1 MNCFFFVFFFFAKL
15 IWHEVWPFFFG
26 FWMVHL
32 REDCYFSLC
41 FDLFDQMCFFF
52 LFCLL
57 NFTGLEVLVSADER
71 FKNYKNDLFS
81 HKSKELDRELMTGEE
96 NKHINSTISSYLRLL
111 SGHLQLAASLRTLEY
126 LIRRY
131 K

>member
-1 MNCFFFVFFFFAKL
+1 LLCL
-15 IWHEVWPFFFG
+15 IKCV
-26 FWMVHL
+26 L
-32 REDCYFSLC
+32 L
-41 FDLFDQMCFFF
+41 
-52 LFCLL
+52 CLL
-57 NFTGLEVLVSADER
+57 TFTGLEVLVSADER

-111 SGHLQLAASLRTLEY
+111 SGHLQLPASLRTLEY

>member
-1 MNCFFFVFFFFAKL
+1 
-15 IWHEVWPFFFG
+15 
-26 FWMVHL
+26 VHL
-32 REDCYFSLC
+32 EKSVILVYVLLC
-41 FDLFDQMCFFF
+41 LIKCVFF

-111 SGHLQLAASLRTLEY
+111 SGHLQLPASLRTLEY

>member
-52 LFCLL
+52 VLFAK
-57 NFTGLEVLVSADER
+57 FHR
-71 FKNYKNDLFS
+71 F
-81 HKSKELDRELMTGEE
+81 G
-96 NKHINSTISSYLRLL
+96 SSCKR
-111 SGHLQLAASLRTLEY
+111 G
-126 LIRRY
+126 
-131 K
+131 